1 MKIHT
6 YIQKL
11 RFFSLSWNTFLTFW
25 TKINLLCDTLKKIF
39 FSTNLAEQHQKTTFF
54 LAPLEVH
61 SSQFQRMC
69 SMKFPEK
76 YFKIWHICYFM
87 FLFTKNPMLVFLFFI
102 KWWQTW
108 AGFSKSRFWF
118 LILKNPG
125 TQAGQ
130 VWVLKIP
137 QKWQFFY
144 EKSISLE
151 HFIEHKYKIWEE
163 WVLAPIKSSAHKFIK
178 YFEIKLQYAQ
188 C

>member
-25 TKINLLCDTLKKIF
+25 TKINLLCDTLKKKIF

-61 SSQFQRMC
+61 SSQFQRLC

-118 LILKNPG
+118 LILKNPV

-130 VWVLKIP
+130 VLGFKNSTKMAVLLWK
-137 QKWQFFY
+137 K
-144 EKSISLE
+144 
-151 HFIEHKYKIWEE
+151 HFTRTFHWAQIQNLRG
-163 WVLAPIKSSAHKFIK
+163 VSSSPN
-178 YFEIKLQYAQ
+178 
-188 C
+188 